1 MRNSIFYTLLVCFVF
16 ACAQG
21 NAQSLTKIYSGKDSP
36 AQTGWTELKMDKTIS
51 PATEAVATATPTGT
65 TEALPDG
72 VLQLR
77 STNAADQFSQLGWY
91 KTDLKLNQQT
101 GYTIEIKAKITE
113 ASKYGA
119 FNIQGFDNFGKG
131 FRIGIYK
138 DRLAEST
145 NPLAATNELKSGLT
159 NDDKFH
165 IYTITVNT
173 DRILTLYRDGVEMGT
188 FPVTDFYFDNIIEN
202 GGFEDGAD
210 DMNNASFF
218 PDFLSKSLLYR
229 TIDPEIDKPAEGY
242 RDRPFVH
249 TGKYALIFNSNGKH
263 EATGDQFNPETS
275 ERARTRDIAV
285 KPNTKYDISISRCR
299 IKDEPWAWRDMGA
312 FYNFQLGTEDGVDE
326 RGDNALFAGANDDWW
341 QIHNQ
346 TITTPSATADR
357 VANSIRFE
365 FPSWIR
371 DGSKDIAITAFDDF
385 YVKENLGLTVGSD
398 MGRMVDLALP
408 ANYVNLIKNGD
419 FEDWTVNNDG
429 SDYDW
434 ALSNLDDVNNNEP
447 VAFNPLWNGDV
458 RIQRNNK
465 PDDEIG
471 GQWAHSGE
479 SSLRFSSLGRH
490 GTFAFTK
497 ELEANKTY
505 RFNFWHRS
513 PRWPETAWV
522 KVKVGDN
529 VVWGQELGCPH
540 FNGRNNVWANADMT
554 FKTTDANKTL
564 VLYADA
570 DTYGDWFNIF
580 FDDLVLIEIANADDP
595 LLAGKTNLIANGDFE
610 NDMLGNDGKPYM
622 WALAS
627 EFTGEDD
634 NYPVKW
640 NDMWGTYV
648 RLQDKQK
655 VMDTGLQWA
664 HSGTKSLRMSYLDNE
679 GAAIDFGDP
688 DAYRTNMN
696 FVKELEPNKTYTFVF
711 WIKTANYPD
720 KGNLKIANGE
730 VSIWEAQ
737 LSTKYINWSRQS
749 VTFSTTE
756 KNHTLRMYT
765 EWTGWYNFYLDDLF
779 LYEETGSVTLPA
791 ESTYLF
797 FGKSMGTQSANVDIE
812 YVAIDNTGANAPT
825 GIKKIA
831 LAQANLNAWSSNSNL
846 LFKTIDPAFVQVY
859 TVTGQ
864 LVAQLNVKKEAS
876 IALPQGIYIVKSVSA
891 SITET
896 IKVIIK

>member
-1 MRNSIFYTLLVCFVF
+1 MRNSIFYTLVACFVF

-21 NAQSLTKIYSGKDSP
+21 NAQSLQKIYSGDKSP
-36 AQTGWTELKMDKTIS
+36 ADAGWTELKLDKSIS
-51 PATEAVATATPTGT
+51 GGT
-65 TEALPDG
+65 TAETSQALSGG

-77 STNAADQFSQLGWY
+77 STNETNQFSQLGWY

-101 GYTIEIKAKITE
+101 GYSIEIKAKITD

-138 DRLAEST
+138 DYIAEST
-145 NPLAATNELKSGLT
+145 NPLAATNVLKSGLT

-165 IYTITVNT
+165 IYRITVNT
-173 DRILTLYRDGVEMGT
+173 DRILTLYRDGEEIGT

-210 DMNNASFF
+210 DVNNASFF

-229 TIDPEIDKPAEGY
+229 TVDPVDMDKPAAGY
-242 RDRPFVH
+242 RDIPFVH
-249 TGKYALIFNSNGKH
+249 TGNYALIFNGNGKH
-263 EATGDQFNPETS
+263 EATGDQFNTETS
-275 ERARTRDIAV
+275 ERARTREIAV
-285 KPNTKYDISISRCR
+285 KPDTKYDISISRCR

-312 FYNFQLGTEDGVDE
+312 FYDFQKGTQDGVDE
-326 RGDNALFAGANDDWW
+326 RGDNVIFASANDDWW

-346 TITTPSATADR
+346 TITTPSVTADR
-357 VANSIRFE
+357 VASSIRFE

-371 DGSKDIAITAFDDF
+371 DGSKDVATTSFDDF
-385 YVKENLGLTVGSD
+385 YVKENLGLTIGSD
-398 MGRMVDLALP
+398 MGRMVDPTFP
-408 ANYVNLIKNGD
+408 ANYVNLIENGG
-419 FEDWTVNNDG
+419 FEDWTINNDG
-429 SDYDW
+429 SDYEW
-434 ALSNLDDVNNNEP
+434 ALSNPDNNNEP
-447 VAFNPLWNGDV
+447 TAFNPLWNGNV
-458 RIQRNNK
+458 RIQRNDK

-471 GQWAHSGE
+471 GQWAHSGT
-479 SSLRFSSLGRH
+479 SSLRFSSLGHH

-497 ELEANKTY
+497 ELEANKMY
-505 RFNFWHRS
+505 RFSFWHRS
-513 PRWPETAWV
+513 PHWPETAWL
-522 KVKVGDN
+522 KVTVGDN
-529 VVWGQELGCPH
+529 VVWGQEIGQ
-540 FNGRNNVWANADMT
+540 NRNNVWANADMT

-564 VLYADA
+564 TLFADPN
-570 DTYGDWFNIF
+570 TYGDWYNVF
-580 FDDLVLIEIANADDP
+580 FDDLVLIEIANDDDP
-595 LLAGKTNLIANGDFE
+595 QIAGKTNLIANGDFE
-610 NDMLGNDGKPYM
+610 NDMLGNDGKSYM

-627 EFTGEDD
+627 DFTGDDD
-634 NYPVKW
+634 NYPVKY

-655 VMDTGLQWA
+655 VMDTGLNWA
-664 HSGTKSLRMSYLDNE
+664 HSGTKSLRMSYLDDL
-679 GAAIDFGDP
+679 GKATDFGDEN
-688 DAYRTNMN
+688 AYRTNMN

-720 KGNLKIANGE
+720 QGNLKIANGE

-765 EWTGWYNFYLDDLF
+765 EWKGWFNFYLDDLF
-779 LYEETGSVTLPA
+779 LYEEAGNATLPA
-791 ESTYLF
+791 ESTFLF
-797 FGKSMGTQSANVDIE
+797 FGKSMGTESANVDIE
-812 YVAIDNTGANAPT
+812 YVALNTGAGIKQIAPT
-825 GIKKIA
+825 PVN
-831 LAQANLNAWSSNSNL
+831 NLKVNSLSGNL
-846 LFKTIDPAFVQVY
+846 ILKAINPASVQVY

-876 IALPQGIYIVKSVSA
+876 IALPKGIYIVKSVSA
-891 SITET
+891 GNTEA
-896 IKVIIK
+896 IKVMNK